1 MDRYTKTI
9 LTGILLVLISIAVKD
24 VDLFP
29 IAEAQQG
36 WEIDNELAM
45 MDGSMQALPES
56 MDYAYICQSR
66 LVPVTGNYGDHGYLV
81 VTFYA
86 APQCMGGM
94 VGWARMYSDGAL
106 TSPVDHPSLDSK
118 YLLSENQMLYYADA
132 AARAA
137 DTGQRVRYYR
147 CSSDKTNCI
156 KYISFRGDP
165 ADVDDAD

>member
-45 MDGSMQALPES
+45 NGSMQVLQES
-56 MDYAYICQSR
+56 SGYAYICRSE
-66 LVPVTGNYGDHGYLV
+66 LWPGGTTTGEHGYLRI
-81 VTFYA
+81 TFNT
-86 APQCMGGM
+86 APQCMGSV
-94 VGWARMYSDGAL
+94 VGAGFMFSDGAAHAYA
-106 TSPVDHPSLDSK
+106 D
-118 YLLSENQMLYYADA
+118 YRFWLSENQLLYYANSAD
-132 AARAA
+132 RAA

-147 CSSDKTNCI
+147 CADDKTNCVKI
-156 KYISFRGDP
+156 IAFRGDP
-165 ADVDDAD
+165 NEVAD